1 MNLENESRGYQQLLD
16 EIQKEQDELAD
27 NVVYLVTGV
36 LAAKKLSEQ
45 EYSVFVERSLNQTKF
60 GDIAYSLGI
69 SDSTARVYYHRALQK
84 MKLEAERVTGRYLRK

>member
-16 EIQKEQDELAD
+16 EIEQEQDELEN
-27 NVVYLVTGV
+27 NVIYLLTGALV
-36 LAAKKLSEQ
+36 AKKLSEQ

-84 MKLEAERVTGRYLRK
+84 MKLEAARVTGIYLRK